1 MTTKNMLLGLLTV
14 STIIFLVV
22 SKSWDLKMLTAAIYM
37 ATLYLKAVIED
48 D

>member
-14 STIIFLVV
+14 STIIFLVI
-22 SKSWDLKMLTAAIYM
+22 SKSWDLKMLTATIYM